1 MSVRIVVSSAGLASA
16 MAIASLATG
25 APLTKAEA
33 NAATA
38 AFNVM

>member
-1 MSVRIVVSSAGLASA
+1 MAT
-16 MAIASLATG
+16 AIASFATG

-33 NAATA
+33 NAATT